1 MIAVARLLDPRPAA
15 GMPLSADPHFK
26 KLLEWHKA
34 NASKLVLRQL
44 FEADKDRFH
53 KFR

>member
-1 MIAVARLLDPRPAA
+1 
-15 GMPLSADPHFK
+15 MPLSADPHFK

-44 FEADKDRFH
+44 FESDKDRFH